1 MEHRA
6 EIVEIFSSPQGEGV
20 YVGERM
26 TFVRFQRCNMKC
38 KYCDTPQGLCHH
50 EVCRVESPVGS
61 ENFVEIQ
68 NPVSVTK
75 LCEVLGD
82 FNDRTLSVTGGEPL
96 EQIEFLSEWLP
107 SQTSMNKILLE
118 TNGIHHERVSTILP
132 YINVVSMDIKLPS
145 STGGE
150 PRWNDHSL
158 FLRNVIAAGI
168 ELYVK
173 LVVTADTS
181 DKDIQ
186 EAIHIITSINR
197 FIPTIIQPAS
207 QTLLFHDKISQDRL
221 GSLERLCSAY
231 LKDVRVIPQM
241 HKEWG
246 VL

>member
-1 MEHRA
+1 MKHKA
-6 EIVEIFSSPQGEGV
+6 EIVEIFNSPQGEGV

-26 TFVRFQRCNMKC
+26 TFVRFQRCNMRC

-50 EVCRVESPVGS
+50 EVCRVESPAGS
-61 ENFVEIQ
+61 ENFIEIP
-68 NPVSVTK
+68 NPVSAAK
-75 LCEVLGD
+75 LCDLLSV
-82 FNDRTLSVTGGEPL
+82 FNDKILSVTGGEPL
-96 EQIEFLSEWLP
+96 EQVDFLSEWLP

-118 TNGIHHERVSTILP
+118 TNGIQHERVERILP

-150 PRWNDHSL
+150 PKWDDHSA
-158 FLRNVIAAGI
+158 FLRNVLASGI
-168 ELYVK
+168 EIYVK
-173 LVVTADTS
+173 LVVTADTT
-181 DKDIQ
+181 DQDI
-186 EAIHIITSINR
+186 EESIRIITKVNR

-207 QTLLFHDKISQDRL
+207 QTLLFHDRISQKRL
-221 GSLERLCSAY
+221 GSFERLCSAY